1 MGSSSRFIGV
11 VGGFGPADADFVSKL
26 RAAAAVAGLGELEID
41 VTAIPPAEE
50 TEAGQI
56 ARKLR
61 VYDAV
66 REFARRGADRVF
78 LPDGGDQSFRAELA
92 PESGVPVIDL
102 PTALRAFIEESH
114 PQVRTVGILGSGVVR
129 TSRLFEPALSALRC
143 VYPRELAGLR
153 SPETLRRAC
162 QDLVEQGAE
171 LIVPVAAALAPVVE
185 TLRQAGFPLVDTA
198 EVYAAHGVALE
209 PVRAKPFKIGVVG
222 GVGPAATVD
231 FLDKI
236 VRATPASR
244 DQEHIKVVVEQN
256 PQIPDRTGALLRGG
270 IDPTIALYATCKRLE
285 ADDASIIAIPCNT
298 AHAFVDRIQP
308 HLSIPIVSMLQAT
321 VDLIRTRYGT
331 DRPVGLL
338 ASSGTVR
345 SGVYHAAA
353 RGSLPLMV
361 PDDAHQEKVM
371 AAIYGA
377 EGVKAG
383 FTDGQCK
390 QDLLEAVEHLVK
402 RGAEILIL
410 GCTEL
415 PILIDE
421 SDDYRIAGKSVV
433 MLDPTNILARKC
445 VALAQEA
452 AAPAVPAEVAVAA
465 LS

>member
-1 MGSSSRFIGV
+1 MI
-11 VGGFGPADADFVSKL
+11 GGFGPADAAFVSKL
-26 RAAAAVAGLGELEID
+26 RAAAAAAGFGPQPEIS

-50 TEAGQI
+50 SAAGQTT
-56 ARKLR
+56 RKLR
-61 VYDAV
+61 VYDAI
-66 REFARRGADRVF
+66 RDFARRKADRVF
-78 LPDGGDQSFRAELA
+78 LPDGDDQTILAELA
-92 PESGVPVIDL
+92 PESGVPLIEL
-102 PTALRAFIEESH
+102 AAALRAFTEENH
-114 PQVRTVGILGSGVVR
+114 PQVRTVGILGSDVVR
-129 TSRLFEPALSALRC
+129 TGQLFEQALPALRC
-143 VYPRELAGLR
+143 VHPRDPADLK
-153 SPETLRRAC
+153 SPEAVRRAC
-162 QDLVEQGAE
+162 RDLVEQGAE
-171 LIVPVAAALAPVVE
+171 LIVPAAAALAPAVE
-185 TLRQAGFPLVDTA
+185 TLRQAGVPVVDTA
-198 EVYAAHGVALE
+198 EVYAAHGMALE

-256 PQIPDRTGALLRGG
+256 PQIPDRTGALIRGEA
-270 IDPTIALYATCKRLE
+270 DPTIALYATCKRLE
-285 ADDASIIAIPCNT
+285 ADDASIITIPCNT

-321 VDLIRTRYGT
+321 VDLIRTRYGS

-338 ASSGTVR
+338 ASTGTVR

-353 RGSLPLMV
+353 RGRLSLMV
-361 PDDAHQEKVM
+361 PDEANQEKVM

-383 FTDGQCK
+383 FTDGRCK
-390 QDLLEAVEHLVK
+390 QDLLEAVEHLVR

-421 SDDYRIAGKSVV
+421 SDDYRVAGKSVV

-452 AAPAVPAEVAVAA
+452 AAAAAPAEAAVAA